1 MNNYKNCVYFINQEK
16 HEKYDFIIGGCDITP
31 PDINSMTANS
41 MTIGSY
47 HDGYVIVGEDFGYIY
62 FKQK

>member
-1 MNNYKNCVYFINQEK
+1 MNCKNCVYFINQEK

-31 PDINSMTANS
+31 IDIRGMASDS
-41 MTIGSY
+41 MTIISY
-47 HDGYVIVGEDFGYIY
+47 HDGYVIVGEEFGCIH